1 VQFEPIEERNWD
13 GVRIGS
19 RVPRKGGLA
28 MVSAMKIFDYTLLR
42 RPLSTLSALAL
53 ALLELAPFIRLLLP
67 FNQ

>member
-1 VQFEPIEERNWD
+1 
-13 GVRIGS
+13 
-19 RVPRKGGLA
+19 